1 MQAAEHTL
9 CKLVILLCDDFY
21 SDFTFILKK
30 FLYFSIIDE
39 LTVDRDRKY
48 KEKTCNKGSFQLVI
62 VYSIYTI
69 TTVPSDLSQ
78 SKHHVLSQIE
88 GFFFN
93 SPASHCAEK
102 RTITEL

>member
-1 MQAAEHTL
+1 M
-9 CKLVILLCDDFY
+9 
-21 SDFTFILKK
+21 
-30 FLYFSIIDE
+30 
-39 LTVDRDRKY
+39 
-48 KEKTCNKGSFQLVI
+48 
-62 VYSIYTI
+62 
-69 TTVPSDLSQ
+69 PSDLSQ